1 MKFPSITPRTVLI
14 GVALA
19 AGIFIGI
26 RFVFSP
32 LYDPILRTIITFAG
46 AVLGTIA
53 GGFYAARQ
61 AIYHPVLHALLIALL
76 DSILLVALQLLPVD
90 LPLLALLGM
99 GSLLGVFIA
108 NRVPISIVGTPFG
121 QGRSYTSDRA
131 YPTGSYSL
139 PKRITINWP
148 SWVRRLSLPLKRYY
162 RYQVAK
168 QLYNQLL
175 QKTRMDSDLA
185 DRLIEFERKRNPY
198 LTREILIRN
207 AIERLDRDRR

>member
-1 MKFPSITPRTVLI
+1 MKFPSITPRTVFI

-32 LYDPILRTIITFAG
+32 LYDPTLRSIITFAG
-46 AVLGTIA
+46 AVFGTIS

-61 AIYHPVLHALLIALL
+61 AVYHPVLHALIIAFL

-99 GSLLGVFIA
+99 GSLLGVFVA
-108 NRVPISIVGTPFG
+108 NRVPISIVGTPFN
-121 QGRSYTSDRA
+121 QGRPYVSNRPFPA
-131 YPTGSYSL
+131 GSYNL
-139 PKRITINWP
+139 PKKISINWP
-148 SWVRRLSLPLKRYY
+148 LWIKRLIFPIRQFFSRQ
-162 RYQVAK
+162 RAK

-185 DRLIEFERKRNPY
+185 DRLIEYERKRNPY
-198 LTREILIRN
+198 LNREAWIRN